1 MDFPGIDGFLG
12 TRASLMLDVVFTAMF
27 AVIPVMGASIALARY
42 RHEWQWHKRIQLT
55 LAIVLAIAVLAFE
68 VDMRLLTDWQL
79 RAEPSPYF
87 SMSEKWSSPV
97 GIALLIHLCFAVP
110 TAFIWIYVV
119 SGALRHFPK
128 PPTPGHYSA
137 RHKLWG
143 RIAAVEMTMT
153 ALTGWVFYYLA
164 FVA

>member
-87 SMSEKWSSPV
+87 SMSEKWSF
-97 GIALLIHLCFAVP
+97 GKR
-110 TAFIWIYVV
+110 
-119 SGALRHFPK
+119 SGTP
-128 PPTPGHYSA
+128 PPT
-137 RHKLWG
+137 R
-143 RIAAVEMTMT
+143 
-153 ALTGWVFYYLA
+153 
-164 FVA
+164 